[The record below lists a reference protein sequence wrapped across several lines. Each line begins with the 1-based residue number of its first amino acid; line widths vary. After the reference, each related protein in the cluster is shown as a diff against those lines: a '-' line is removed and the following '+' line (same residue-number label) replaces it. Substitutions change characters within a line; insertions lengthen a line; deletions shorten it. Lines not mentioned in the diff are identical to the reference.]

1 MVVYFVTLIWTIGP
15 EVGEIALCRE
25 FEDVH
30 LRVNEKKVLN
40 TLNKDKNRA
49 TIRYWLWYLH
59 NHAGSHH
66 HIANTCRFPM
76 SGKIKSTD
84 MKVNWWVVHQ
94 LRYAYLVHIGNPW
107 CLSAS
112 SKPAWVACL
121 YKSLP
126 STKTYRYIYARI
138 HCKLQIILLAIFYW
152 QKIFR
157 SASRLCKCKF

>member
-1 MVVYFVTLIWTIGP
+1 
-15 EVGEIALCRE
+15 VGEIALCRE

-49 TIRYWLWYLH
+49 TIR
-59 NHAGSHH
+59 
-66 HIANTCRFPM
+66 FPM

-84 MKVNWWVVHQ
+84 MKVN
-94 LRYAYLVHIGNPW
+94 
-107 CLSAS
+107 CLIQAS
-112 SKPAWVACL
+112 LGCL
-121 YKSLP
+121 PVQEFALNQD
-126 STKTYRYIYARI
+126 I
-138 HCKLQIILLAIFYW
+138 